1 MNWRSITALILLAF
15 IGGGAGFAW
24 LSSSGT
30 LPWESSKDGTLPA
43 EPEAQ
48 PTLAPPSAGLI
59 QPSASQAEA
68 LLLVLSARQMI
79 QAGEPLGDLGS
90 RLQASFGQS
99 QPQALAIIAQATR
112 KPLSNGALLAS
123 FDAIAPQLTLPV
135 GTVWDRLQH
144 ELGSLFVIRSADA
157 KQTRSQSAINKA
169 RKAILKGD
177 IADAARIVRTLPG
190 AANAKDWLA
199 QANRAIAVSQALDV
213 LNGAAL
219 AAPVAAPAPAMT
231 SSEPDDKA
239 VQPLSATDQ

>member
-15 IGGGAGFAW
+15 VGGGAGFAW

-30 LPWESSKDGTLPA
+30 LQWESSKDEPLPA

-48 PTLAPPSAGLI
+48 PTLAPPSAGMI

-99 QPQALAIIAQATR
+99 EPQALATIAQATR
-112 KPLSNGALLAS
+112 KPISNGALLAS
-123 FDAIAPQLTLPV
+123 FDAIAPQLALPV
-135 GTVWDRLQH
+135 GTVWDRIQY

-157 KQTRSQSAINKA
+157 KPSRSQSAINEA
-169 RKAILKGD
+169 RKAILAGD
-177 IADAARIVRTLPG
+177 IAEATRIVRTLPG
-190 AANAKDWLA
+190 ASNAKDWLA

-213 LNGAAL
+213 LNSAAL
-219 AAPVAAPAPAMT
+219 AAPTAAPVPQPAAPVAT
-231 SSEPDDKA
+231 PAETAS
-239 VQPLSATDQ
+239 PLDGE